1 VLIAFRSLLEHD
13 PRRKNRQ
20 AQMLSPLLVAA
31 AALVY
36 QVRRMIQTSGNRRP
50 TPPLGWRAG

>member
-1 VLIAFRSLLEHD
+1 LEHD
-13 PRRKNRQ
+13 PRRNNRQ

-36 QVRRMIQTSGNRRP
+36 QVRRMIQTSYNRRP
-50 TPPLGWRAG
+50 APLSGGVPAKR

>member
-36 QVRRMIQTSGNRRP
+36 PLSGGVPAKR
-50 TPPLGWRAG
+50 

>member
-1 VLIAFRSLLEHD
+1 LEHD

-36 QVRRMIQTSGNRRP
+36 QV
-50 TPPLGWRAG
+50 